1 VASLFR
7 AWVRSNDETGRGIAL
22 ASPSDTAPSEGDTDD
37 PTPVLRPAPRDVLPL
52 DRLWRWWG
60 RRWAL
65 DANGPVRLRFRRQRR
80 NHHDRSQRQRL
91 AFYRL
96 DPEFARIWD
105 CYIEI
110 ESPDQ
115 IRLFKRRD
123 GCIKN

>member
-1 VASLFR
+1 MVEARQWRLGLAFR
-7 AWVRSNDETGRGIAL
+7 KF
-22 ASPSDTAPSEGDTDD
+22 DD
-37 PTPVLRPAPRDVLPL
+37 
-52 DRLWRWWG
+52 
-60 RRWAL
+60 
-65 DANGPVRLRFRRQRR
+65 
-80 NHHDRSQRQRL
+80 L